1 MNLRSLTPLLNV
13 EDTPRAIAFYRDLL
27 GFEVEMAWPEEG
39 PSEWAMLVRDD
50 MRLMINSPDDG
61 QDARWGSQ
69 ARRNRPSYADALL
82 YFGTPDVA
90 AVHARLS
97 AAGVPVDPI
106 TEQMYG
112 RELRLRDPDGYELAF
127 VENHPPE

>member
-39 PSEWAMLVRDD
+39 PPEWAMLARGA
-50 MRLMINSPDDG
+50 MRLMLNSPDDG
-61 QDARWGSQ
+61 SDSQ
-69 ARRNRPSYADALL
+69 ARHARPSYADALL
-82 YFGTPDVA
+82 YFDTDDVA
-90 AVHARLS
+90 AVHARLDADG
-97 AAGVPVDPI
+97 AAVGAI
-106 TEQMYG
+106 TDQMYG
-112 RELRLRDPDGYELAF
+112 RELRVRDPDGYELAF

>member
-13 EDTPRAIAFYRDLL
+13 EDTPRAIAFYCGLL
-27 GFEVEMAWPEEG
+27 GFEVEIAWPEEG
-39 PSEWAMLVRDD
+39 PSEWAMLVRGP
-50 MRLMINSPDDG
+50 MRLMLNAPDEGSDSR
-61 QDARWGSQ
+61 ARQS
-69 ARRNRPSYADALL
+69 RPSYADALL
-82 YFGTPDVA
+82 YFDTDDVA

-97 AAGVPVDPI
+97 AAGVAVASI

-112 RELRLRDPDGYELAF
+112 RELRVRDPDGYELAF

>member
-1 MNLRSLTPLLNV
+1 MTLRSLTPLLNV

-39 PSEWAMLVRDD
+39 PSQWAMLVRDD

-61 QDARWGSQ
+61 SDSQ
-69 ARRNRPSYADALL
+69 ARRDRPSYADALL
-82 YFGTPDVA
+82 YFGTTDVA
-90 AVHARLS
+90 TVHARLS
-97 AAGVPVDPI
+97 AAGVPVAPI

-127 VENHPPE
+127 VENHPPD